1 MVQPRSLKPRL
12 RVRTNAPSYLALWFW
27 PLCLSG
33 QTASVTST
41 ILERL
46 DRLEQE
52 NRSLSE
58 EVRAL
63 RAELAA
69 VKTTGALQA
78 PEVVKAPQ
86 AVTAGETTA
95 PTGAAAPAGA
105 PAADGSAAMLEQKL
119 EIQERRVDEQA
130 QTKVE
135 ASQKF
140 PIRLTGMA
148 LFNAF
153 LNSKQNGG
161 SEYPVVAAPAGPGT
175 AGATIRQ
182 TIVGLDFEGPGTIW
196 GGKVRGSVYM
206 DFFAGTTNSA
216 MRIRTGSIEL
226 DWKSRSIMVGLEK
239 PIFNPREPSSL
250 AQVGL
255 SPLTGAGNLWLWLP
269 QVRAEQDFHF
279 SASTGVR
286 AQMGVVQT
294 RELGP
299 YVGTV
304 TAEDA
309 RPGLEGRFNFFHNL
323 DDERR
328 LEFAPGFHASTTHA
342 GGRSIPSTLYSFD
355 WFFNPWR
362 PVEFTGVFYS
372 GQNVAHLGSGT
383 RQGFGQDGPYIYA
396 VESRGG
402 WGQVTLHALRRLD
415 FHLFT
420 GQVDDASPM
429 LGTGAIGKNLLFGG
443 NSYFHLAPNV
453 LLGLE
458 ATQLRTVYL
467 GQGTRINNHY
477 DLALAYLF

>member
-1 MVQPRSLKPRL
+1 ML
-12 RVRTNAPSYLALWFW
+12 RPPLRFCSVALWFW
-27 PLCLSG
+27 PLCLAA
-33 QTASVTST
+33 QTAPQLSN
-41 ILERL
+41 ILERI

-69 VKTTGALQA
+69 VKAPEALQA
-78 PEVVKAPQ
+78 P
-86 AVTAGETTA
+86 G
-95 PTGAAAPAGA
+95 GAAPAV
-105 PAADGSAAMLEQKL
+105 AATVEEKL
-119 EIQERRVDEQA
+119 EIQTHRVDEQA
-130 QTKVE
+130 QTKIE

-153 LNSKQNGG
+153 IDSKQNGG
-161 SEYPVVAAPAGPGT
+161 SDYPVVAAATGVGR
-175 AGATIRQ
+175 AGATFHQ
-182 TIVGLDFEGPGTIW
+182 TIIGLDFQGPTTVW

-206 DFFAGTTNSA
+206 DFYAGGTLFEA
-216 MRIRTGSIEL
+216 RMRTGSIDL
-226 DWKSRSIMVGLEK
+226 DWKSRSILVGLEK

-250 AQVGL
+250 AQVGI

-269 QVRAEQDFHF
+269 QVRFEQDVHF
-279 SASTGVR
+279 APSTGVR
-286 AQMGVVQT
+286 AQMGVVAT
-294 RELGP
+294 REIGP
-299 YVGTV
+299 YEGTA
-304 TAEDA
+304 TAEA
-309 RPGLEGRFNFFHNL
+309 SRPGLEGRFNFFHNL
-323 DDERR
+323 DDERH

-342 GGRSIPSTLYSFD
+342 AGQSIPSTLYSFD

-362 PVEFTGVFYS
+362 PVEFSGVFYS

-383 RQGFGQDGPYIYA
+383 RQGFEVEDHEAYA
-396 VESRGG
+396 VKSRGG
-402 WGQVTLHALRRLD
+402 WGQVTVHAARWLD

-420 GQVDDASPM
+420 GQVNDLKEDFEV
-429 LGTGAIGKNLLFGG
+429 GRIEKNLLFGG

-458 ATQLRTVYL
+458 ATQVRTVYL